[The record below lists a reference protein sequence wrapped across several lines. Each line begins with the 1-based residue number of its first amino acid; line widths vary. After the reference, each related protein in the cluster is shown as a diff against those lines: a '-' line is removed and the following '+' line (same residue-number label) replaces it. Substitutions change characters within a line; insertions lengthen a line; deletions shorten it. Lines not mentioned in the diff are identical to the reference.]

1 MRIAVLPL
9 FFFLCLGFS
18 SISKSAELIPQPLNG
33 PELFENY
40 SNDAGY
46 NISGAICLNGK
57 DCLVVADELI
67 AIQRIQLNRD
77 LTSYTVGETFERIF
91 STCIDPEQGNCP
103 EWDLEALARDGQ
115 RIFVT
120 GSMGFKRKKI
130 KFDDD
135 RWVVAG
141 FDVGP
146 DGTPSTSEAQIQNS
160 HRWLAELFTGHRP
173 DISKYID
180 KPLQCSGINIEG
192 LAHLNGNLIFGLR
205 SPSGRSNGIG
215 YLVEAPAKPILNGD
229 VTLEAKLHEVAFKN
243 ADGSAVANAGIRALE
258 RIGKRLIILTGESG
272 VADAEEQKY
281 QNRRADGCNNL
292 TEHGIHTN
300 IPSEPR
306 LHSRLWIWTANKKEL
321 QEIGIIGGAFKRQTL
336 EGIAVIAQTPT
347 TADLLL
353 TFDDP
358 DGIGALALL
367 KKVKIPR
374 SR

>member
-67 AIQRIQLNRD
+67 AVQRIQLNKD

-130 KFDDD
+130 KFG
-135 RWVVAG
+135 W
-141 FDVGP
+141 
-146 DGTPSTSEAQIQNS
+146 T
-160 HRWLAELFTGHRP
+160 
-173 DISKYID
+173 
-180 KPLQCSGINIEG
+180 
-192 LAHLNGNLIFGLR
+192 
-205 SPSGRSNGIG
+205 
-215 YLVEAPAKPILNGD
+215 
-229 VTLEAKLHEVAFKN
+229 
-243 ADGSAVANAGIRALE
+243 
-258 RIGKRLIILTGESG
+258 
-272 VADAEEQKY
+272 
-281 QNRRADGCNNL
+281 QNR
-292 TEHGIHTN
+292 
-300 IPSEPR
+300 
-306 LHSRLWIWTANKKEL
+306 
-321 QEIGIIGGAFKRQTL
+321 F
-336 EGIAVIAQTPT
+336 
-347 TADLLL
+347 
-353 TFDDP
+353 
-358 DGIGALALL
+358 
-367 KKVKIPR
+367 
-374 SR
+374 